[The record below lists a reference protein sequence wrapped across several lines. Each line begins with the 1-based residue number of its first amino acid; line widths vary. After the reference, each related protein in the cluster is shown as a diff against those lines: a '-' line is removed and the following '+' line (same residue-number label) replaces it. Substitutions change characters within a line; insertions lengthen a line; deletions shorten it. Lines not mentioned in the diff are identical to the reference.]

1 GKPKKSVPDEKED
14 EYPEATMWGHL
25 PAKGFYLR
33 HTRNIKMENIE
44 ISTTKA
50 DSRPDIVGW
59 K

>member
-1 GKPKKSVPDEKED
+1 
-14 EYPEATMWGHL
+14 MWGHL